1 MKASKH
7 IDQHL
12 LKSILDYN
20 ESTGVFRWKV
30 LAGNRILAGS
40 NAGSIDKESGYIVI
54 RIKATTYLAHRLAYI
69 WMTGEAPDMIDH
81 RNTIKTDNA
90 WLNLRPTNHVL
101 NAQNSKARST
111 NVLGLKGITLTPSGT
126 YHARVTPTTGKRI
139 SKSFKRLDDAIAF
152 VEAQRTIEHK
162 QFANSG

>member
-12 LKSILDYN
+12 LKSLLDYN
-20 ESTGVFRWKV
+20 ESTGVFRWNV

-40 NAGSIDKESGYIVI
+40 NAGSIDKGSGYIVI
-54 RIKATTYLAHRLAYI
+54 RIKDTNYLAHRLAYI

-90 WLNLRPTNHVL
+90 WLNLRPTNHAL
-101 NAQNSKARST
+101 NAQNSKAKST
-111 NVLGLKGITLTPSGT
+111 NVL
-126 YHARVTPTTGKRI
+126 
-139 SKSFKRLDDAIAF
+139 
-152 VEAQRTIEHK
+152 
-162 QFANSG
+162 